1 MNELFFVRVFAYS
14 ITPLLLAT
22 AHLLLDRQVRTT
34 AQRIELFIV
43 YLLAISVGANGLGGA
58 FGHLFLSDLIAEGV
72 GWPTG
77 SPFQLEMGFANL
89 LIGVLGIMAINRR
102 DGFRTA
108 AILATTILGV
118 GATIVHII
126 DIAATGNLSPGN
138 TIINL
143 GNLLDPAL
151 LIGLTW
157 LASRNP
163 DADTESPTSVRWHM
177 RLEMVAGMAAAGVG
191 TGFGIGYALNSLF
204 LWTLIG
210 TLAGV
215 GIGIVLSNRTPQ
227 GQENLVVER
236 QLDVNQSNKRSNL
249 MSTLGWIHTVFGIT
263 ALLAGSAVVVLR
275 KGTRWHRTL
284 GHMYL
289 TSMIGLNVTALFIYR
304 LFGHF
309 GPFHWLAASSLLT
322 LMAGLIPV
330 FTRRPKG
337 LWLERHDPSSSTY
350 PLSGWWRL
358 HRLRSPVASLAWKMH
373 SAR

>member
-22 AHLLLDRQVRTT
+22 AHMLLDRQTRTT
-34 AQRIELFIV
+34 AQRIELFMV

-58 FGHLFLSDLIAEGV
+58 FGHLFLSDLVAEGV
-72 GWPTG
+72 GWPAG

-108 AILATTILGV
+108 AIIATTILGV

-143 GNLLDPAL
+143 GNLLDPVL

-157 LASRNP
+157 LASHNT
-163 DADTESPTSVRWHM
+163 DMGADGVVSEGWYM
-177 RLEMVAGMAAAGVG
+177 RLEMIAGMSAAGIG
-191 TGFGIGYALNSLF
+191 TGFGIGYALDSLF

-215 GIGIVLSNRTPQ
+215 GLGLVLSNRAVRNQ
-227 GQENLVVER
+227 GNLIVER
-236 QLDVNQSNKRSNL
+236 S
-249 MSTLGWIHTVFGIT
+249 
-263 ALLAGSAVVVLR
+263 
-275 KGTRWHRTL
+275 
-284 GHMYL
+284 
-289 TSMIGLNVTALFIYR
+289 
-304 LFGHF
+304 
-309 GPFHWLAASSLLT
+309 
-322 LMAGLIPV
+322 
-330 FTRRPKG
+330 
-337 LWLERHDPSSSTY
+337 
-350 PLSGWWRL
+350 
-358 HRLRSPVASLAWKMH
+358 
-373 SAR
+373 